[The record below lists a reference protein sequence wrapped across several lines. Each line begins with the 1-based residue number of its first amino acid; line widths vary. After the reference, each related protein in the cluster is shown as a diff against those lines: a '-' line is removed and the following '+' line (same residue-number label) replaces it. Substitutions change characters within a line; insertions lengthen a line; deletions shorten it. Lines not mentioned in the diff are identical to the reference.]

1 MTAIDRGDVDGIGR
15 IVANGG
21 DVNVKSGYTEV
32 CHNISCVSDIVAQ
45 PILVTSLTGQTV
57 GVGWKESGK
66 VLH

>member
-1 MTAIDRGDVDGIGR
+1 M
-15 IVANGG
+15 
-21 DVNVKSGYTEV
+21 NVKSPSEV

-45 PILVTSLTGQTV
+45 PILVMLASLTGQTV